1 LAINFSYASL
11 CENSNTQVRK
21 LWNKWRVHLFSTY
34 LYTLLRFPLCGPDC
48 LFPILFYIIKM
59 ISAFYSFPFFHLTL
73 VNLFTKIPRREKRK
87 SQFVLS
93 LKFIIPL
100 LAYFMILLQSV
111 AGFLFSNYQYQI
123 KHDVKAR
130 RKTSCWIESYGSNQ
144 FS

>member
-1 LAINFSYASL
+1 MNLATNFSYASL
-11 CENSNTQVRK
+11 CENSNTQVK
-21 LWNKWRVHLFSTY
+21 SAPLQHLLIYSPSFSSQWSG
-34 LYTLLRFPLCGPDC
+34 F

-130 RKTSCWIESYGSNQ
+130 KKTSCWIESYGSNQ
-144 FS
+144 LS